1 MRSLGLAPTEQ
12 QIREIVLETQDDE
25 PNQGVAPFRKFLP
38 VAMRALSDSE
48 YPRDP
53 ADKILRA
60 FRALDTE
67 NRGYIE
73 PEELRMHMTR
83 KGEKYSPEEIQD
95 MLSEI
100 KTHGQDPETLYIY
113 YEDFAALLAE

>member
-1 MRSLGLAPTEQ
+1 M
-12 QIREIVLETQDDE
+12 
-25 PNQGVAPFRKFLP
+25 
-38 VAMRALSDSE
+38 AMRALSDAE

-53 ADKILRA
+53 SDKILKA
-60 FRALDTE
+60 FQALDTE

-83 KGEKYSPEEIQD
+83 KGEKFSAEEIQD

-100 KTHGQDPETLYIY
+100 KDHGQDPETLYIY